1 MTEMTTQ
8 LASTTSANGGL
19 TGPSSAV
26 HCENGQADPSTAT
39 PSERLDHL
47 VRATV
52 AAATGGVSPATLWLA
67 GLDWAAHLAVSP
79 GKQSTLMLRHLWRLQ
94 QGQAA
99 SPPTLAADDD
109 PRFRDPDW
117 ERWPFRWLRDTFL
130 GLQSFWHEA
139 TTGLPG
145 VAPSHENIVNFVAR
159 QCTDV
164 LSPSNFWWLN
174 PEVLRAAAATG
185 GANFAVGAWHW
196 LQDQQDILAGHAPG
210 ASCQR
215 CAPQRVGKD
224 VATTPGRVVYR
235 NALFELIQYT
245 PQTAAV
251 WREPVLIVPSWILKY
266 YILDLSPHNSL
277 VRYLVTQGHT
287 VFMMSW
293 HNPGKESRDLGLSD
307 YLERG
312 LFAAIE
318 RVRAI
323 AANAPIHGAGYC
335 LGGTLLAIGAEVL
348 GRDGGPKAA
357 ALKTATLFAAQT
369 DFSEPGELGLFIDA
383 SELAYLEALM
393 WEQGYLDG
401 RQLANAFQLLHA
413 RDLMW
418 SRLATEY
425 LLGQRVQATDLMA
438 WNADT
443 TRLPYRL
450 HSETLED
457 LYLHNCLA
465 EGKYCVRGRPVA
477 LADLDLP
484 MFVVGTER
492 DHVSPWPSVYKLHL
506 LTRAEISFLLSS
518 GGHNAGIVSE
528 PGHEG
533 RHYRCSTRGEGAAYL
548 SPGEWFAKT
557 PVSEGSWWPCW
568 QHWLAAHSAEKIAPP
583 ILAMRLAAAPGSY
596 VLEP

>member
-1 MTEMTTQ
+1 MAEMKTPRSNAFSNTG
-8 LASTTSANGGL
+8 LAWS
-19 TGPSSAV
+19 SSALHCANEQPV
-26 HCENGQADPSTAT
+26 HSLAT
-39 PSERLDHL
+39 PGERLDRL
-47 VRATV
+47 VRAAV

-67 GLDWAAHLAVSP
+67 GLDWAMHLAVSP
-79 GKQSTLMLRHLWRLQ
+79 GKQTALVLQ
-94 QGQAA
+94 SLQRMQDWLTG
-99 SPPTLAADDD
+99 SPPALAAAGD
-109 PRFRDPDW
+109 PRFSEADW
-117 ERWPFRWLRDTFL
+117 ERWPFGSLRDTFL
-130 GLQSFWHEA
+130 GMQSFWHEA
-139 TTGLPG
+139 TTGLQG
-145 VAPSHENIVNFVAR
+145 VSPHHENIVNFVAR
-159 QCTDV
+159 QCTDM

-174 PEVLRAAAATG
+174 PEVLRAAAETG
-185 GANFAVGAWHW
+185 GANFVAGGGQW
-196 LQDQQDILAGHAPG
+196 LDDQRDILAGFAPG
-210 ASCQR
+210 TSRRR
-215 CAPQRVGKD
+215 CPPPLRVGRD
-224 VATTPGRVVYR
+224 IATTPGHVIFR
-235 NALFELIQYT
+235 NALFELIQYA
-245 PQTAAV
+245 PQTPAV

-277 VRYLVTQGHT
+277 VRYLVAQGHT
-287 VFMMSW
+287 VFMISW
-293 HNPGKESRDLGLSD
+293 CNPGKEGRDLGLSD

-318 RVRAI
+318 QVRGI
-323 AANAPIHGAGYC
+323 VANVPIHAAGYC

-357 ALKTATLFAAQT
+357 ELKTATLFAAQT

-401 RQLANAFQLLHA
+401 LQLANAFQLLHS

-418 SRLATEY
+418 SRLASEY
-425 LLGQRVQATDLMA
+425 LLGQRAQATDLMA

-450 HSETLED
+450 HSETLEY
-457 LYLHNCLA
+457 LYLNNRLA
-465 EGKYCVRGRPVA
+465 EGKYCVHGRPVA
-477 LADLDLP
+477 LADLSLP

-518 GGHNAGIVSE
+518 GGHNAGIVAE

-533 RHYRCSTRGEGAAYL
+533 RYYRFRTRGEGAPYL
-548 SPGEWFAKT
+548 SPAEWFAQT
-557 PVSEGSWWPCW
+557 PVSDGSWWPCW
-568 QHWLAAHSAEKIAPP
+568 QHWLAAHSTEKISPP
-583 ILAMRLAAAPGSY
+583 VLAMRVGEAPGSY